1 MSQRDG
7 KPRRGSD
14 SKKPRLTEGP
24 VSKTLMRLA
33 LPMMVGIVG
42 MVAFNLVDT
51 FFVGRLGTLELA
63 AMSFTFPVVLVVMS
77 ISRGLGV
84 GATAV
89 LARAIGEGDHHK
101 VRRMTTDALLLSWL
115 VVVAFVVAGLLTI
128 DPLFRLLGA
137 GEEVLP
143 LIKKYMRIWYLG
155 MPFVVIPMVGNS
167 AIRATGDTKT
177 PSAIM
182 LAAILVNASLDPLFI
197 FGIGFFPRL
206 ELAGAAL
213 ATVIARA
220 TTFAISLLVL
230 SRREKMLT
238 LERVSLREIYQ
249 TWKQV
254 LYLGLPA
261 AATYIIIPLSTGIIT
276 RLIAGYGPEH
286 VAGFGVATRIEMFAL
301 TIVMA
306 LSVVLIPYV
315 GQNVGAGRVM
325 RVRQG
330 VHYSQLFSL
339 AWGLLLFL
347 VFLLLARPIA
357 SIFNKNPDVVS
368 TTALYLSIVSLSY
381 GAQGIIELN
390 ASTFNAL
397 KKPLPAAAL
406 SLIRM
411 FAFYVPLAFLG
422 SRLLGLKGIFGA
434 VAIANFGTAG
444 ISTIW
449 VRRKM
454 KLQEDARLGVL
465 PADVPARE

>member
-1 MSQRDG
+1 MTG
-7 KPRRGSD
+7 KNR
-14 SKKPRLTEGP
+14 KAQLTEGA
-24 VSKTLMRLA
+24 VAKTLVRLT

-89 LARAIGEGDHHK
+89 LARAIGVGDQHQVK
-101 VRRMTTDALLLSWL
+101 RLTTDALLLSWL
-115 VVVAFVVAGLLTI
+115 VVVAFVAAGLLTI

-137 GEEVLP
+137 NDEVLP
-143 LIKKYMRIWYLG
+143 LIKQYMSIWYLG
-155 MPFVVIPMVGNS
+155 MPFVVVPMVGNS

-182 LAAILVNASLDPLFI
+182 VVAILVNASLDPMFI
-197 FGIGFFPRL
+197 FGIGPFPRL

-220 TTFAISLLVL
+220 TTLVISLLVL

-238 LERVSLREIYQ
+238 LERVSLKEIFQ

-261 AATYIIIPLSTGIIT
+261 AATYIIVPLSTGIIT

-301 TIVMA
+301 TVVRA
-306 LSVVLIPYV
+306 LSVVLIPFV
-315 GQNVGAGRVM
+315 GQNVGAGKNL

-330 VHYSQLFSL
+330 VNYSQLFSL
-339 AWGLLLFL
+339 VWGLFLFL

-357 SIFNKNPDVVS
+357 SIFNKSSEVIA
-368 TTALYLSIVSLSY
+368 TTALYLAIVSLSY
-381 GAQGIIELN
+381 GALGIIELN
-390 ASTFNAL
+390 ASTFNAI

-411 FAFYVPLAFLG
+411 FVFYVPLAFLG

-434 VAIANFGTAG
+434 VAAANFGTAG

-454 KLQEDARLGVL
+454 RLQTEE
-465 PADVPARE
+465 RESEKAG